1 MDFFVLSI
9 IDNVFWLHRET
20 KTACG
25 RVSECAVNTY
35 PAKLVGALHTAHLYV
50 SILSSR
56 DNLHTVKVTGQ
67 DHYITTWAI
76 GLEKKWAQGK
86 EPNQTESE

>member
-1 MDFFVLSI
+1 MSSGYTVK
-9 IDNVFWLHRET
+9 T

-25 RVSECAVNTY
+25 RVSGCAVNTY
-35 PAKLVGALHTAHLYV
+35 PAKLVGALHAAHLYV

-56 DNLHTVKVTGQ
+56 DNLYTLKVTSQ

-76 GLEKKWAQGK
+76 GLKKKWAQEG
-86 EPNQTESE
+86 EPN